1 MAPCGTYADDVEK
14 GTYRVD
20 ELDASKVHVV
30 LRELIDY
37 IVVVYRLRPNV
48 FVPSQLSGAKE
59 EGQEMV
65 VVQPPHAMGTRWLEP
80 VRTLQRAHDLD
91 IPACA

>member
-30 LRELIDY
+30 LRELINY

-48 FVPSQLSGAKE
+48 FVPYTASASSS
-59 EGQEMV
+59 
-65 VVQPPHAMGTRWLEP
+65 T
-80 VRTLQRAHDLD
+80 
-91 IPACA
+91 